1 MGVPAVVG
9 ERAAEGVEPEA
20 AAAVAWA
27 VAGLEVEAG
36 GSEAEAVGS
45 VVAAWGAAVA
55 EGGAAEVLVEVEAGS
70 VGAPEAGRGTG
81 GAWSCPSRYSIGTC
95 TSAAA

>member
-1 MGVPAVVG
+1 MPAVVG
-9 ERAAEGVEPEA
+9 ERAAEGVEPVA
-20 AAAVAWA
+20 AAAAAWV

-36 GSEAEAVGS
+36 DSGAEAVGS
-45 VVAAWGAAVA
+45 VVEAWGAAVA
-55 EGGAAEVLVEVEAGS
+55 EGSAAEVRVEVEAGS

-95 TSAAA
+95 TTAAA